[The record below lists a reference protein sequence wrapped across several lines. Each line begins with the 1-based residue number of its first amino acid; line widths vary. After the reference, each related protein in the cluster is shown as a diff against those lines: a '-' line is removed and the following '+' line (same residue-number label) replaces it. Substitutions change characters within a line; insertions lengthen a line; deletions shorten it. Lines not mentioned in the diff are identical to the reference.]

1 MPDVAWRPFAMT
13 GGTNVF
19 AAPHTSPLLAWQS
32 RARAL
37 EQWREAAT
45 LVETRWRVFREAE
58 RESRAWAFASFV
70 AALDADGAAAAE
82 MAAQSRGM
90 AA

>member
-1 MPDVAWRPFAMT
+1 
-13 GGTNVF
+13 VF
-19 AAPHTSPLLAWQS
+19 AAPRSTPLLAWQS

-58 RESRAWAFASFV
+58 RESRPWAFASFV
-70 AALDADGAAAAE
+70 AALDAEDAAAAE
-82 MAAQSRGM
+82 MATVSQGM

>member
-1 MPDVAWRPFAMT
+1 
-13 GGTNVF
+13 
-19 AAPHTSPLLAWQS
+19 L
-32 RARAL
+32 
-37 EQWREAAT
+37 
-45 LVETRWRVFREAE
+45 RVFREAE

-70 AALDADGAAAAE
+70 AALDADEAAAAE